1 MRKHFDFTD
10 PSERYM
16 DLNSV
21 LRSKNL
27 KDMCLLAATAQLTSE
42 YGVVI
47 SHYLF
52 TARAGLEKTKPVYFF
67 HKCLMCSA
75 VGQCIN
81 DGCSRTGQC
90 ETQRNCT
97 SLFFPV

>member
-1 MRKHFDFTD
+1 MQLFPIVRKHFDFTD
-10 PSERYM
+10 PSEQYM
-16 DLNSV
+16 DLNLV

-42 YGVVI
+42 YGFVI

-67 HKCLMCSA
+67 ISA
-75 VGQCIN
+75 SCALQLV
-81 DGCSRTGQC
+81 S
-90 ETQRNCT
+90 
-97 SLFFPV
+97 V